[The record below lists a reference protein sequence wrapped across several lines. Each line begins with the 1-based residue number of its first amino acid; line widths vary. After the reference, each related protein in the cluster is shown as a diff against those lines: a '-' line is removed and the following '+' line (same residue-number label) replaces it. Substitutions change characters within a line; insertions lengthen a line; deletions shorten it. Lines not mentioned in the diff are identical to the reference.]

1 MLNITIYYRKIINN
15 TNIQIMNLTGQLLIS
30 MPSLQDERFFKTV
43 IYLCAHS
50 KDGAMGIIIN
60 KKIDYDLYPDLL
72 EQLGIDKPLDN
83 KKLFIRYGGP
93 VESGRGFILH
103 SDEIIQK
110 ESLAID
116 SGIALTST
124 AEFFENLSKG
134 KGPKN
139 SILALGYAGWGAGQI
154 EKEILANSWMTLS
167 TDSSFLFDEE
177 VNNKWL
183 QAYNLLGIDPNKL
196 SNHSGTA

>member
-1 MLNITIYYRKIINN
+1 MLNITIYYRKIIKNK
-15 TNIQIMNLTGQLLIS
+15 NIQIMNLTGQLLIS

-72 EQLGIDKPLDN
+72 EQLGIDKPMDN

-110 ESLAID
+110 ESLTID

-124 AEFFENLSKG
+124 SEFFENLSKG

-139 SILALGYAGWGAGQI
+139 SIFALGYAGWGAGQL
-154 EKEILANSWMTLS
+154 ENEIIANSWMTLS
-167 TDSSFLFDEE
+167 TDSKFLFDEE
-177 VNNKWL
+177 VNNKWS

-196 SNHSGTA
+196 SHHSGNA